1 MKTVKLL
8 IVLIG
13 LTFMS
18 TGCRHDHHDHE
29 EKSSKIEQ
37 SNHTHKTEKEDEKH
51 RH

>member
-13 LTFMS
+13 FTFMS
-18 TGCRHDHHDHE
+18 TGCRHDHHDHQ
-29 EKSSKIEQ
+29 KSSETEQ
-37 SNHTHKTEKEDEKH
+37 SHHTHKNEKQDEKH

>member
-8 IVLIG
+8 TVLIS